1 MFKLIGKI
9 LGIIILTLCVLFTLY
24 FFFGNNGYGV
34 EAMKDLFSDGVWNG
48 IKDFFVGIWDGF
60 KHVVGLK

>member
-9 LGIIILTLCVLFTLY
+9 VGIVLSILCFLFTLY

-34 EAMKDLFSDGVWNG
+34 EAMKDLFSDGFLSG
-48 IKDFFVGIWDGF
+48 ITDFFTSIWDGF
-60 KHVVGLK
+60 KHVIGL

>member
-9 LGIIILTLCVLFTLY
+9 IGIVLAVACFLFTLY

-34 EAMKDLFSDGVWNG
+34 EAIQDLFSDGFLNG
-48 IKDFFVGIWDGF
+48 LKDFFVSIWDGF
-60 KHVVGLK
+60 KHVVGL